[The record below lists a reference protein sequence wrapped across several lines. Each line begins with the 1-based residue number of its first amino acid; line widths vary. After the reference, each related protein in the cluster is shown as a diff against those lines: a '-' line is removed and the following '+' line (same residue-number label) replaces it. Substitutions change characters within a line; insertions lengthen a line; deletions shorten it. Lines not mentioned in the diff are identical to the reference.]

1 MSSRASEAAA
11 PAHSLRRR
19 LLGLVLAAIALASV
33 LQAASAYR
41 TALRTADALFDAQLQ
56 ALARSAQA
64 GVPLRPGAD
73 MDYTVQIWA
82 GDGVLLFRA
91 GPALPPPAVIGF
103 SEQRVDG
110 TRYRLYTLRTGDRAV
125 QIAQDLDRRQAR
137 ARALALDAVGPVALL
152 GLLLML
158 AVWLVIDRSLAPVQR
173 LRRQVAARPAEDL
186 SPLDAGG
193 LPQEVQ
199 PLVRDLNAL
208 FGRVREALAAQQ
220 RFVADAAHELRSP
233 LTALKLQAQSL
244 QREPAGPARD
254 AALAR
259 LAQGIA
265 RAIGLVTQLLALAR
279 EESEPA
285 RAPAPVDLLALCRE
299 AVADVLPLAREKQ
312 VDVGLADPPAGAVC
326 VQGDA
331 DSLRTLLRNLLDNA
345 VKYAPAGGQV
355 DIVVGPGPAG
365 GTLLAVEDSG
375 PGVPAADR
383 ERVFDRFWRAPEQDA
398 PGSGLGLPIV
408 AAIARRH
415 GAQVHL
421 ADSQRLGGLR
431 VEVQLPPPVVVPVV
445 GASTGRNAPA
455 AP

>member
-1 MSSRASEAAA
+1 MLSRANEAAA

-19 LLGLVLAAIALASV
+19 LLWLVLAAVALASG

-41 TALRTADALFDAQLQ
+41 TALRNADALFDAQLQ

-64 GVPLRPGAD
+64 GVPVQPGAGE
-73 MDYTVQIWA
+73 MDFTVQIWA
-82 GDGVLLFRA
+82 GNGVLLFRA

-103 SEQRVDG
+103 SEDRVDG
-110 TRYRLYTLRTGDRAV
+110 TRYRLYTLRAGDRSV

-137 ARALALDAVGPVALL
+137 ARAMALDAVLPVALL

-158 AVWLVIDRSLAPVQR
+158 AVWFVIDLSLAPVQR

-186 SPLDAGG
+186 SPLDAAG
-193 LPQEVQ
+193 LPQEVR

-259 LAQGIA
+259 LEQGIA
-265 RAIGLVTQLLALAR
+265 RAIGLVTQLLDLAR
-279 EESEPA
+279 EEAQPA
-285 RAPAPVDLLALCRE
+285 GASGAIDLQALCRE
-299 AVADVLPLAREKQ
+299 AVADVLPLARARD
-312 VDVGLADPPAGAVC
+312 VDVGLADPPAGLVDM
-326 VQGDA
+326 QGDA

-345 VKYAPAGGQV
+345 IKYAPAGGQV
-355 DIVVGPGPAG
+355 DIVLAQGAQG
-365 GTLLAVEDSG
+365 GVLLAVEDSG
-375 PGVPAADR
+375 PGVPPDDR
-383 ERVFDRFWRAPEQDA
+383 ERVFDRFWRAPEQDVA
-398 PGSGLGLPIV
+398 GSGLGLPIV

-415 GAQVHL
+415 GAQVRL
-421 ADSQRLGGLR
+421 AQSERLGGLR
-431 VEVQLPPPVVVPVV
+431 VEVEFP
-445 GASTGRNAPA
+445 
-455 AP
+455 

>member
-1 MSSRASEAAA
+1 MSSRANDPGGT

-19 LLGLVLAAIALASV
+19 LLWLVLAAVALASG

-41 TALRTADALFDAQLQ
+41 TALRNADALFDAQLQ

-64 GVPLRPGAD
+64 GVPLRPGAGD

-103 SEQRVDG
+103 SEERVDG
-110 TRYRLYTLRTGDRAV
+110 TRYRLYTLRAGDRAV

-137 ARALALDAVGPVALL
+137 ARALALDAVLPVALL

-158 AVWLVIDRSLAPVQR
+158 AVWFVIDLSLAPVQR

-186 SPLDAGG
+186 SPLDPAG

-233 LTALKLQAQSL
+233 LTALKLQAQSM

-254 AALAR
+254 AALVR
-259 LAQGIA
+259 LEQGIA
-265 RAIGLVTQLLALAR
+265 RAIGLVTQLLSLAR
-279 EESEPA
+279 EEAGPA
-285 RAPAPVDLLALCRE
+285 GAFDAVELQGLCRE
-299 AVADVLPLAREKQ
+299 AVADVLPLARAKD
-312 VDVGLADPPAGAVC
+312 VDVGLVDPPDGPVA

-331 DSLRTLLRNLLDNA
+331 EGLRTLLRNLLDNA
-345 VKYAPAGGQV
+345 IKYAPAGGQV
-355 DIVVGPGPAG
+355 DIVLAQGAAAG
-365 GTLLAVEDSG
+365 ALLAVEDSG
-375 PGVPAADR
+375 PGVPPAAR
-383 ERVFDRFWRAPEQDA
+383 ERVFDRFWRAPGQDA
-398 PGSGLGLPIV
+398 SGSGLGLPIV

-415 GAQVHL
+415 GAQLRL
-421 ADSQRLGGLR
+421 AESQRLGGLR
-431 VEVQLPPPVVVPVV
+431 VEVQFP
-445 GASTGRNAPA
+445 
-455 AP
+455 

>member
-19 LLGLVLAAIALASV
+19 LLWLVLAAVALASV

-41 TALRTADALFDAQLQ
+41 TALRNADALFDAQLQ

-64 GVPLRPGAD
+64 GLPLQPGAGEA
-73 MDYTVQIWA
+73 DYTVQIWT
-82 GDGVLLFRA
+82 GNGVLLFRA

-103 SEQRVDG
+103 SEDRVDG
-110 TRYRLYTLRTGDRAV
+110 TRYRLYTLRAGDRAV

-137 ARALALDAVGPVALL
+137 ARAMALDAVLPVALL

-158 AVWLVIDRSLAPVQR
+158 AVWIVIDRSLAPVQR

-186 SPLDAGG
+186 SPLDAAG
-193 LPQEVQ
+193 LPQEVR
-199 PLVRDLNAL
+199 PLVNDLNSL
-208 FGRVREALAAQQ
+208 FGRVREALSAQQ

-259 LAQGIA
+259 LEQGIA
-265 RAIGLVTQLLALAR
+265 RAIGLVSQLLALAR
-279 EESEPA
+279 EDAQPA
-285 RAPAPVDLLALCRE
+285 GASGAVDLQVLCRE
-299 AVADVLPLAREKQ
+299 AVADVLPLARAKA
-312 VDVGLADPPAGAVC
+312 VDVGLAEVPAGPLA
-326 VQGDA
+326 VQGDGEG
-331 DSLRTLLRNLLDNA
+331 LRTLLRNLLDNA

-355 DIVVGPGPAG
+355 DILLAPRGAG
-365 GTLLAVEDSG
+365 GVLLAVEDSG
-375 PGVPAADR
+375 PGVPPQDR
-383 ERVFDRFWRAPEQDA
+383 ERVFDRFWRAPGQDA

-408 AAIARRH
+408 AAITRRH
-415 GAQVHL
+415 GAQVRL
-421 ADSQRLGGLR
+421 AASERLGGLR
-431 VEVQLPPPVVVPVV
+431 VEVEFP
-445 GASTGRNAPA
+445 GRSGTPA
-455 AP
+455 QV

>member
-1 MSSRASEAAA
+1 MSSRASEAAT

-19 LLGLVLAAIALASV
+19 LLGLVLAAVALASA

-41 TALRTADALFDAQLQ
+41 TALRTADALFDTQLQ

-64 GVPLRPGAD
+64 GLPLRPGEEL
-73 MDYTVQIWA
+73 DYTVQIWA

-110 TRYRLYTLRTGDRAV
+110 TRYRLYTLRTGDRSV

-137 ARALALDAVGPVALL
+137 ARALALEAVVPVGLL

-158 AVWLVIDRSLAPVQR
+158 AVWFVIDRSLAPVQR

-186 SPLDAGG
+186 SPLEAGG

-199 PLVRDLNAL
+199 PLVHDLNAL
-208 FGRVREALAAQQ
+208 FARVREALAAQQ

-259 LAQGIA
+259 LEQGIA

-279 EESEPA
+279 EEGEPA
-285 RAPAPVDLLALCRE
+285 GVPAPVDLEALCRQ
-299 AVADVLPLAREKQ
+299 AVADVLPLARDRQ
-312 VDVGLADPPAGAVC
+312 VDVGLADAPAGPLS

-345 VKYAPAGGQV
+345 VKYTPAGGQV
-355 DIVVGPGPAG
+355 DIVLGPAPGG

-375 PGVPAADR
+375 PGVPPADR
-383 ERVFDRFWRAPEQDA
+383 ERVFDRFWRGPDEDA

-415 GAQVHL
+415 GAQVQL
-421 ADSQRLGGLR
+421 GESKRLGGLR
-431 VEVQLPPPVVVPVV
+431 VEVRFP
-445 GASTGRNAPA
+445 
-455 AP
+455 